1 MKTFIKNRL
10 KKEELNAISIA
21 LLISSLIILFLFLT
35 SLKTSI
41 KNEVAEET
49 LFIEELELMQES
61 SSNTNDEPSQKVNNS
76 PIQTEESIAS
86 NESIE
91 EVAIPLDSDFQFETN
106 VNTQV
111 DKTNFFSSDG
121 VQENIKGEEANNSR
135 AIIKAPQLDMN
146 AQEEGRI
153 ALKLWVDQDGNI
165 VKTQLDEARSTSGS
179 SYLIRLAKKAALSMQ
194 YEQSEKKMFEF
205 VGIKIFQFQKH

>member
-1 MKTFIKNRL
+1 MKAFIKNRL

-21 LLISSLIILFLFLT
+21 LLISSLILLFLFLT

-61 SSNTNDEPSQKVNNS
+61 PSNTNDEPSQKVNNS
-76 PIQTEESIAS
+76 PIQTEKSIAS

-91 EVAIPLDSDFQFETN
+91 KVVIPLDSDFQFETN

-111 DKTNFFSSDG
+111 DETSFFSLDG
-121 VQENIKGEEANNSR
+121 VQENIKGEEANKSR

-165 VKTQLDEARSTSGS
+165 VKTQLDEVRSTSGS
-179 SYLIRLAKKAALSMQ
+179 NYLIRLAKKAALSMQ